1 MHASHAG
8 IIVTMLQEDLR
19 LWLPGKDNQET
30 TGKDE
35 KSEKNEK
42 DKGDRED
49 LDLETAHRLLRQV
62 GDQFCDLL
70 HQEKDALQ
78 EHMAEG
84 KILLGLKK
92 THFFLINPFHVF
104 HINILTQMSYVQSIN
119 KLHVLIKPRFVKI
132 NAINILNVFF
142 FQF

>member
-1 MHASHAG
+1 
-8 IIVTMLQEDLR
+8 MLQDDLR

-30 TGKDE
+30 AGKDD

-84 KILLGLKK
+84 
-92 THFFLINPFHVF
+92 
-104 HINILTQMSYVQSIN
+104 NILFFFYNTFFETSSSTFFVSIN
-119 KLHVLIKPRFVKI
+119 AQISHI
-132 NAINILNVFF
+132 
-142 FQF
+142 

>member
-1 MHASHAG
+1 MRN
-8 IIVTMLQEDLR
+8 ILIMLQEDLR
-19 LWLPGKDNQET
+19 LWLPGKDGSEIIV
-30 TGKDE
+30 KDE

-42 DKGDRED
+42 ERLDKDRED

-84 KILLGLKK
+84 KLL
-92 THFFLINPFHVF
+92 F
-104 HINILTQMSYVQSIN
+104 
-119 KLHVLIKPRFVKI
+119 
-132 NAINILNVFF
+132 
-142 FQF
+142 

>member
-1 MHASHAG
+1 LSSCKTEDRKITAANFFYYDLIILTGNIHARIV
-8 IIVTMLQEDLR
+8 IILQEDLR

-30 TGKDE
+30 TGKDD
-35 KSEKNEK
+35 KSERHEK

-84 KILLGLKK
+84 RILCC
-92 THFFLINPFHVF
+92 
-104 HINILTQMSYVQSIN
+104 
-119 KLHVLIKPRFVKI
+119 
-132 NAINILNVFF
+132 
-142 FQF
+142 

>member
-1 MHASHAG
+1 MIRDACSHVR
-8 IIVTMLQEDLR
+8 IVVTMLQDDLR

-30 TGKDE
+30 TGKDD

-84 KILLGLKK
+84 KILFIFYMFLGL
-92 THFFLINPFHVF
+92 TPYF
-104 HINILTQMSYVQSIN
+104 SY
-119 KLHVLIKPRFVKI
+119 
-132 NAINILNVFF
+132 
-142 FQF
+142 

>member
-1 MHASHAG
+1 MVGTVAFLRTRFTASVQNACSH
-8 IIVTMLQEDLR
+8 IKTVVTMLQDDLR
-19 LWLPGKDNQET
+19 LWLPGKDNQES

-42 DKGDRED
+42 DKVDRED

-84 KILLGLKK
+84 KIL
-92 THFFLINPFHVF
+92 FLLFSLFQNTCRTTNNPFF
-104 HINILTQMSYVQSIN
+104 TPINSYV
-119 KLHVLIKPRFVKI
+119 K
-132 NAINILNVFF
+132 
-142 FQF
+142 

>member
-1 MHASHAG
+1 MTYYLSQYD
-8 IIVTMLQEDLR
+8 IEIKYN
-19 LWLPGKDNQET
+19 PGKDNQET
-30 TGKDE
+30 TGKDD

-84 KILLGLKK
+84 NIS
-92 THFFLINPFHVF
+92 FLQ
-104 HINILTQMSYVQSIN
+104 HIFRN
-119 KLHVLIKPRFVKI
+119 
-132 NAINILNVFF
+132 
-142 FQF
+142 

>member
-92 THFFLINPFHVF
+92 THFF
-104 HINILTQMSYVQSIN
+104 
-119 KLHVLIKPRFVKI
+119 
-132 NAINILNVFF
+132 
-142 FQF
+142 

>member
-1 MHASHAG
+1 L
-8 IIVTMLQEDLR
+8 LQDDLR

-30 TGKDE
+30 TGKDD

-84 KILLGLKK
+84 KILFVF
-92 THFFLINPFHVF
+92 TIYFLNKLTLHIF
-104 HINILTQMSYVQSIN
+104 HINQRT
-119 KLHVLIKPRFVKI
+119 HVIHI
-132 NAINILNVFF
+132 
-142 FQF
+142 